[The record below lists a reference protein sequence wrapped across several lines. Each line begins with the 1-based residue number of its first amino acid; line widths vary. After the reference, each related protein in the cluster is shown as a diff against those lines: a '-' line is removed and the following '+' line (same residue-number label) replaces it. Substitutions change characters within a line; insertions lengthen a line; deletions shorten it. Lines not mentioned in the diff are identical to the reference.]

1 MPELVDNFV
10 KFCSIRSEHNKIA
23 NPKQILDLSD
33 HNFFYPTTLLPTLDF
48 MSKNSLDVLLNPNTY
63 GYVEKIL
70 NPSFRSNKT
79 YVPFRELNPRDRV
92 RRGKTIEEIFDLM
105 DHSYGGKMALSLL
118 LYEFTDN
125 IYEHSEFSRAFIMAQ
140 NYPTKRFT
148 EICFYD
154 NGISIPGNFTK
165 YNIHYENDKNAVKK
179 AIEGTS
185 TKDEFAERGW
195 GINRLVEMFIE
206 EANGEIFIASRNGGV
221 YVDKNEPRLYKL
233 GDTYKIHGT
242 LVSLRISKSDIDI
255 YPYIESK
262 KSG

>member
-10 KFCSIRSEHNKIA
+10 KFCSIRKEHNEKI
-23 NPKQILDLSD
+23 NQKEILDLTD
-33 HNFFYPTTLLPTLDF
+33 HNFFYPTTLLPTLEFRD
-48 MSKNSLDVLLNPNTY
+48 SNALRVLLNPSTHN
-63 GYVEKIL
+63 YVKTIL
-70 NPSFRSNKT
+70 YSSKWPNKT
-79 YVPFRELNPRDRV
+79 YVPFRALRPFQTEEKKKIL
-92 RRGKTIEEIFDLM
+92 EEIFDLM
-105 DHSYGGKMALSLL
+105 DHTYGGANALDLL

-125 IYEHSEFSRAFIMAQ
+125 IYEHSEFTRAFIMAQ
-140 NYPTKRFT
+140 KYRTKKFT
-148 EICFYD
+148 EVCFYD
-154 NGISIPGNFTK
+154 NGITIPENFSK
-165 YNIHYENDKNAVKK
+165 YDIDYTTDQDAVRK

-221 YVDKNEPRLYKL
+221 YVDKNKPRLYKL
-233 GDTYKIHGT
+233 GKTYKIHGT

-255 YPYIESK
+255 YQYMKSR

>member
-1 MPELVDNFV
+1 MPELIDNFA
-10 KFCSIRSEHNKIA
+10 KFCSIRSEHNKRK
-23 NPKQILDLSD
+23 NPNILDLTSY
-33 HNFFYPTTLLPTLDF
+33 NFFYPTTLLPTLEF
-48 MSKNSLDVLLNPNTY
+48 REKNSLKVSLNPNTY

-70 NPSFRSNKT
+70 NPSPWSKKT
-79 YVPFRELNPRDRV
+79 YLPVRELSPRDRV
-92 RRGKTIEEIFDLM
+92 GREKIIDQIFDLM
-105 DHSYGGKMALSLL
+105 DHTYGGKTALGLL

-125 IYEHSEFSRAFIMAQ
+125 IYQHSKFSRAFIMAQ
-140 NYPTKRFT
+140 QYPKKEFT

-154 NGISIPGNFTK
+154 NGISIPGNFSE
-165 YNIHYENDKNAVKK
+165 YNIDYKDDKDAVMQ
-179 AIEGTS
+179 AIDGTS

-221 YVDKNEPRLYKL
+221 YVDKNKPRLYNL
-233 GDTYKIHGT
+233 GKTYKINGT

-255 YPYIESK
+255 YQYMKSR

>member
-10 KFCSIRSEHNKIA
+10 KFCSIRSEHNKRR
-23 NPKQILDLSD
+23 NPERILDLTD
-33 HNFFYPTTLLPTLDF
+33 HNFFYPTTLLPTLEFRD
-48 MSKNSLDVLLNPNTY
+48 KNSLSVLLNPRTH
-63 GYVEKIL
+63 GYVRTIL
-70 NPSFRSNKT
+70 YPSKWPNKT
-79 YVPFRELNPRDRV
+79 YVPFRVLRPFERS
-92 RRGKTIEEIFDLM
+92 GKEKILEEIFKLM
-105 DHSYGGKMALSLL
+105 DHSYGGKMALDLL

-140 NYPTKRFT
+140 KYPKKEFT

-154 NGISIPGNFTK
+154 NGISIPGNFSK
-165 YNIHYENDKNAVKK
+165 YGIDYTNDQDAVKK

-195 GINRLVEMFIE
+195 GINRLVEMFIK

-221 YVDKNEPRLYKL
+221 YVDKNKPRLYKL
-233 GDTYKIHGT
+233 GNTYKIHGT
-242 LVSLRISKSDIDI
+242 LLSLRISKSDIDI

-262 KSG
+262 ESG